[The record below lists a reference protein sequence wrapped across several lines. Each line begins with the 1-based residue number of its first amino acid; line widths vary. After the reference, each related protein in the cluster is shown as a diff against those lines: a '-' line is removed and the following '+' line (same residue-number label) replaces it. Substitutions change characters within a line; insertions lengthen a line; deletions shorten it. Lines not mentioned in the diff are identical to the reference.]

1 VRSTNGQ
8 QVYVTILNIP
18 DHQGN
23 ANANHDKMSS
33 PPKSDFYQQHSGMWE
48 KGTFTLLEECELVYP
63 L

>member
-33 PPKSDFYQQHSGMWE
+33 PPKSDFYQQHSGDVGKRNLHTVGGM
-48 KGTFTLLEECELVYP
+48 
-63 L
+63 